1 MKKKIFNNG
10 SNLELAYQETKVKFG
25 NEEFVTTRHLVL
37 SVLDKNGDKYT
48 PISEFFN
55 LDDEKDVYG
64 EIYDG
69 GEQLSV
75 FRAIDEWL
83 PDVKTTDCLAMCNAI
98 ANFETKLVEDMSN
111 NEFAEKLRETIVY

>member
-1 MKKKIFNNG
+1 MKKIIFNNG

-37 SVLDKNGDKYT
+37 SVLDKDGDKYT

-75 FRAIDEWL
+75 FKAIDEWL
-83 PDVKTTDCLAMCNAI
+83 SDVKVSDCNAMCNAV
-98 ANFETKLVEDMSN
+98 ANFKTKLVEDMSN
-111 NEFAEKLRETIVY
+111 YEFAKKLRETIVY

>member
-1 MKKKIFNNG
+1 MKKIIFNNG

-37 SVLDKNGDKYT
+37 SVLDKDGDKYT

-83 PDVKTTDCLAMCNAI
+83 PDVKLTDCLAMINAI
-98 ANFETKLVEDMSN
+98 ENFDTTLCKDMSN
-111 NEFAEKLRETIVY
+111 KQFAKKLKKTIVY

>member
-1 MKKKIFNNG
+1 MKKIIFNNG

-25 NEEFVTTRHLVL
+25 NEEFVTTRHLIL
-37 SVLDKNGDKYT
+37 SVLDKDGDKYT

-83 PDVKTTDCLAMCNAI
+83 PDVNTTECLAMIDAI
-98 ANFETKLVEDMSN
+98 AKFKTKLVEDMTN
-111 NEFAEKLRETIVY
+111 KEFAKKLKKTIV

>member
-1 MKKKIFNNG
+1 MNTIIFKNG

-25 NEEFVTTRHLVL
+25 NEEFVTTRHLIL
-37 SVLDKNGDKYT
+37 SVLDKDGDKYT

-69 GEQLSV
+69 GEQLSI
-75 FRAIDEWL
+75 FRAIDEWM
-83 PDVKTTDCLAMCNAI
+83 PDVKTTDFLAMCDAI
-98 ANFETKLVEDMSN
+98 EKFKTKLVEDMTN
-111 NEFAEKLRETIVY
+111 KEFAKKLRETIVY